1 VQHQTK
7 SPIPGYGT
15 TRRLLKAYALFD
27 VLCGRALGTEKTN
40 FAGGKEAGRL
50 LGIRA
55 YSIHPTFL
63 RRRLRKDLGF
73 CTDLSQPSG
82 QTIVCSTETLPDCA
96 PLSCKRWKFDSP
108 IHDANSSLSIC

>member
-1 VQHQTK
+1 VWLISHTRACLGGPDESRGARTRSRVQHQTK

-73 CTDLSQPSG
+73 CR
-82 QTIVCSTETLPDCA
+82 
-96 PLSCKRWKFDSP
+96 PLSAEW
-108 IHDANSSLSIC
+108 ANHCLFNRNPT